1 MKKLEI
7 MLCLILIFSML
18 ITSFN
23 NISAQSDKFIY
34 DHSDPASD
42 VVIFNETEN
51 GTTAVGGGLIDAL
64 DIKWLHSEEDG
75 QGNVVITADLKA
87 KNKFLN
93 RDDTKYVFRIL
104 TSPDNSTG
112 YNITYNN
119 GSAIMNYFSDSGNG
133 TKINI
138 IVNVTFDQDKGD
150 EMMVITI
157 SIAKYLSN
165 FSYYNMDAYS
175 MMVTHNATY
184 LDYISELPGHPEY
197 VNPDVKETEDL
208 GGDGDGE
215 DDGGSDDSATIV
227 FGIIFV
233 VAIIIVLVI
242 VLIIW
247 LSRKQHK
254 RQQYP

>member
-1 MKKLEI
+1 MKNGKI

-18 ITSFN
+18 ITSIN
-23 NISAQSDKFIY
+23 NISAQEVYFGLEY
-34 DHSDPASD
+34 QDPAGD
-42 VVIFNETEN
+42 VLMFNETEN
-51 GTTAVGGGLIDAL
+51 GTTAVGGGLNDAL
-64 DIKWLHSEEDG
+64 DIKWLYSEEDG
-75 QGNVVITADLKA
+75 QGNLVITTDLKA

-104 TSPDNSTG
+104 TAPDNSTG

-119 GSAIMNYFSDSGNG
+119 RSAIMNYFSDSGNG

-157 SIAKYLSN
+157 SISQYLNNISH
-165 FSYYNMDAYS
+165 YGLDAYS
-175 MMVTHNATY
+175 MRVTSNATY

-197 VNPDVKETEDL
+197 VSPEVKKTEDL
-208 GGDGDGE
+208 SGGGDNE
-215 DDGGSDDSATIV
+215 DDSDSDDGAVIV
-227 FGIIFV
+227 FGIVFV

-242 VLIIW
+242 VLIIF
-247 LSRKQHK
+247 LARKQRK
-254 RQQYP
+254 RQQYQ